1 MNHELEVRAVDRQV
15 AGRIMF
21 MLVSILKFYVPSLV
35 LYSCML
41 QINSWF
47 VKILIQQSAIQ
58 RVSGKRRCNI
68 FEIYKWW
75 STNWLLDLSVTR
87 FNLDFY

>member
-1 MNHELEVRAVDRQV
+1 MVMNHELEVRAVDRQV

-68 FEIYKWW
+68 FEIYK
-75 STNWLLDLSVTR
+75 
-87 FNLDFY
+87 